1 MARRFL
7 STLASHIEI
16 ERKFLPTRA
25 LLNAL
30 TRSTSTPRLPPLIAR
45 VHPAPEHFIQ
55 DVYYDR
61 ADGRLVSEGV
71 WVRRRSVFVP
81 GDSPTSISSSTSS
94 WEAKVRVG
102 GDFAASQFVEVQ
114 GAEAVE
120 REILRALGG
129 RTRVVLDKIDEH
141 LAVMCDLTTRRL
153 ESRLELSS
161 SASTEFADDENDAG
175 LKNLT
180 VVIDQAIETPRA
192 DFAVARSLLERMSA
206 FDELDVASSP
216 TPSPS
221 RAPFFS
227 HEIGELEIMQEVR
240 TEGDTEEQTTQKHE
254 WRRKTVAGRRAF
266 QLEAFMR
273 EHPALFPMEPKPRGK
288 LEAYFTW
295 VEERDKARIA

>member
-7 STLASHIEI
+7 STLTSRIEI
-16 ERKFLPTRA
+16 ERKFLPTRV

-30 TRSTSTPRLPPLIAR
+30 TRSTSTPRLPPSIAR
-45 VHPAPEHFIQ
+45 VHIAPEHFIQ
-55 DVYYDR
+55 DIYYDR

-81 GDSPTSISSSTSS
+81 DSPASISSSTSS

-120 REILRALGG
+120 CEIHRVFGG
-129 RTRVVLDKIDEH
+129 RARVDLDKIDEH

-161 SASTEFADDENDAG
+161 SASAEFADDETYAG

-180 VVIDQAIETPRA
+180 VVIDQAIETPRG
-192 DFAVARSLLERMSA
+192 DFVVARSLLERMSA
-206 FDELDVASSP
+206 FDELDVASSSS
-216 TPSPS
+216 PSPS
-221 RAPFFS
+221 RAPCFS
-227 HEIGELEIMQEVR
+227 HQIGELELMQDVR
-240 TEGDTEEQTTQKHE
+240 TEGDAEEQTIQKHE
-254 WRRKTVAGRRAF
+254 WRRKTVAGRRAL

-273 EHPALFPMEPKPRGK
+273 AHPALFPMEPKPRGK

-295 VEERDKARIA
+295 AEERDKARIA

>member
-1 MARRFL
+1 MASRFF
-7 STLASHIEI
+7 STLTSHIEI

-30 TRSTSTPRLPPLIAR
+30 TRSTSTPRLSLSIAR

-55 DVYYDR
+55 DIYYDR

-81 GDSPTSISSSTSS
+81 GDSPTSMSFSTS

-102 GDFAASQFVEVQ
+102 GDFAASQFVEAQ

-120 REILRALGG
+120 REIHRAFGG
-129 RTRVVLDKIDEH
+129 RTRVALDKIDEH

-153 ESRLELSS
+153 EGRLELSS
-161 SASTEFADDENDAG
+161 SASTEFANDENDAG

-192 DFAVARSLLERMSA
+192 DFAIARSLLERMSA

-216 TPSPS
+216 SPSPS
-221 RAPFFS
+221 CAPFFS

-240 TEGDTEEQTTQKHE
+240 TEGDAEEQMTQKHE

-295 VEERDKARIA
+295 AEERDKARIA